1 MHHYVFLPHSP
12 RRPRTVWRSLLLAA
26 VTFFGVAA
34 FLTSCGESTPSAA
47 SVLQAG
53 QQQFASLKAFHFVL
67 NTVNP
72 GSPTSALP
80 DYPLKA
86 EGDVVL
92 PNKLQSSLTISVGAL
107 DVTTEV
113 IAIGNQGW
121 FQDPISGKW
130 TTNSQIAGL
139 ATIFNQQT
147 GLPSLITQIDNP
159 SKPADRSIGTT
170 HCWSIHGTLA
180 EAKVAALIGAT
191 PPSTTPL
198 NVSVCIGQ
206 SDHEVYLITLNGE
219 LFPGDTAQTEH
230 DITLSKFNESFTITA
245 PPVG

>member
-1 MHHYVFLPHSP
+1 MHQHVFPLQRSRAP
-12 RRPRTVWRSLLLAA
+12 WRSLLLAA
-26 VTFFGVAA
+26 VALFGLAA
-34 FLTSCGESTPSAA
+34 LLAGCGGSTPSAA

-53 QQQFASLKAFHFVL
+53 QQQFAGLKAFHFVL
-67 NTVNP
+67 NTLNP
-72 GSPTSALP
+72 GSPTSAFP

-92 PNKLQSSLTISVGAL
+92 PNELQSSLTISLGAL

-121 FQDPISGKW
+121 FLDPTSNKW
-130 TTNSQIAGL
+130 ATNSQIAGL

-147 GLPSLITQIDNP
+147 GLPSLITQIGNP

-180 EAKVAALIGAT
+180 AAKVAGLLGTT
-191 PPSTTPL
+191 PPSTAPL

-206 SDHEVYLITLNGE
+206 SDHEVYLITLSGE

-230 DITLSKFNESFTITA
+230 DITLSKFNESVTITA
-245 PPVG
+245 PSVG